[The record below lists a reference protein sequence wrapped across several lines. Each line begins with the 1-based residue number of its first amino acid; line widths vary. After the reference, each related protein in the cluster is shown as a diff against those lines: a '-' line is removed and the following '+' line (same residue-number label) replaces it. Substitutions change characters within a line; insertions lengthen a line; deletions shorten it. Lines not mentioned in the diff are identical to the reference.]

1 MGSEPGVDLG
11 APRVS
16 IVMPAY
22 DEADAIEPVLAR
34 INEQVTL
41 PHEVLV
47 VVDDPDDTTV
57 AAVRAFDPDETTSR
71 IVVNDVARGPA
82 HAIRAGFKAA
92 ASPVVVVT
100 MADGSDDPAQID
112 VLTRLVDR
120 GVVVAAA
127 SRYMRGGQQVGGS
140 AAKKALSSG
149 AGASLRFL
157 ARTGITDATNSFKA
171 YDKTFVESVG
181 IHSTAGF
188 EVGLELV
195 AKARRTRLMMAEIP
209 TIWLDRSIG
218 SSNFRLVSW
227 LPHYL
232 RWYRFAFGP
241 RLSPDEVWQLCEPGG
256 R

>member
-1 MGSEPGVDLG
+1 M
-11 APRVS
+11 
-16 IVMPAY
+16 
-22 DEADAIEPVLAR
+22 
-34 INEQVTL
+34 
-41 PHEVLV
+41 
-47 VVDDPDDTTV
+47 VVDDPEDTTV
-57 AAVRAFDPDETTSR
+57 AAVGAFDPDETTSR
-71 IVVNDVARGPA
+71 IVVNDIARGPA

-92 ASPVVVVT
+92 ASPVIVVT

-112 VLTRLVDR
+112 ILTRLVDR

-140 AAKKALSSG
+140 AAKKALSAG

-157 ARTGITDATNSFKA
+157 ARTGISDATNSFKA
-171 YDKTFVESVG
+171 YDKSFVESVG

-195 AKARRTRLMMAEIP
+195 AKARRTRQMMAEVP

-241 RLSPDEVWQLCEPGG
+241 RLTPDEVWQLCEPAG

>member
-1 MGSEPGVDLG
+1 
-11 APRVS
+11 
-16 IVMPAY
+16 MPAY

-34 INEQVTL
+34 INEQVSL

-57 AAVRAFDPDETTSR
+57 AAVRAFDPDEATSR

-140 AAKKALSSG
+140 AAKKSLSAG

-157 ARTGITDATNSFKA
+157 ARTGISDATNSFKA

-181 IHSTAGF
+181 IHSVAGF

-195 AKARRTRLMMAEIP
+195 AKARRTRQMMAEVP

-241 RLSPDEVWQLCEPGG
+241 RLTPDEVWQLCEPAG